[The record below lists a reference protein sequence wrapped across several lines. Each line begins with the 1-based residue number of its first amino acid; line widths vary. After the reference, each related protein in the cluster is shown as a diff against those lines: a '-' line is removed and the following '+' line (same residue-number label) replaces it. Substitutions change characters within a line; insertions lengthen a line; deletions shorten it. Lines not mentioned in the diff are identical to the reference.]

1 MSLLLH
7 ICCFTKLKRLTRYR
21 QGVPTPPPLPAS
33 RAGPAAAAGG
43 PAAAG
48 SDQAGI
54 RAANLALVTRT
65 VFAAT
70 EPPTRADVAHTTAMT
85 RSTVSRLVDDLVG
98 GGLLTELAPVARA
111 GPGRRG
117 TPLVP
122 DGRRFAALG
131 LQVNVGYLA
140 ALVVDL
146 AGVVL
151 GRRVVADDLR
161 ASSPTDVLGRLADL
175 AAEAVDLAPGPVLV
189 GAGLAV
195 PGLVS
200 PDTGRLLRAPN
211 LGWSEVDVPAL
222 LSGRLGDVPLTVGN
236 EADLASRTVSSQRPG
251 RPGRLRDFIYVSGE
265 TGVGGAV
272 VLGGTPLAGRH
283 GWAGEIG
290 HLTVDPAGPPCP
302 CGSTGCLEQYA
313 GKRALLAAAG
323 LDPDTT
329 ASGLGDRIRAGNARA
344 SEAMDRAA
352 WALGCAV
359 AGAVN
364 LVDVPVIVLGGHL
377 REIADLL
384 RPRLEA
390 TLRDRVLSARWV
402 PPTIETAGDDPAPGA
417 LGAAYLQLERVVS
430 EPAPWLTRPLRARS
444 APGSGRI
451 AR

>member
-1 MSLLLH
+1 MPNL
-7 ICCFTKLKRLTRYR
+7 
-21 QGVPTPPPLPAS
+21 PPPP
-33 RAGPAAAAGG
+33 PTAAAPG
-43 PAAAG
+43 PTAAAPGSTSAGAGG

-70 EPPTRADVAHTTAMT
+70 QPPTRADVAHTTAMT
-85 RSTVSRLVDDLVG
+85 RSTVSRLVDDLVSG
-98 GGLLTELAPVARA
+98 GVLTELKPVARA

-122 DGRRFAALG
+122 DGGRFAALG

-146 AGVVL
+146 AGAVR
-151 GRRVVADDLR
+151 GRRVAADDLR
-161 ASSPTDVLGRLADL
+161 SSDPAAVLDRLALL
-175 AAEAVDLAPGPVLV
+175 AAEAVASAPGLVLV

-195 PGLVS
+195 PGIVS
-200 PDTGRLLRAPN
+200 PGSGLLLRAPN
-211 LGWSEVDVPAL
+211 LGWSDVDLPAA
-222 LSGRLGDVPLTVGN
+222 LSGHLGDLSLVVGN
-236 EADLASRTVSSQRPG
+236 EADLASRTVSSERPG

-265 TGVGGAV
+265 TGIGGAV

-290 HLTVDPAGPPCP
+290 HLTVDPSGPRCP

-323 LDPDTT
+323 LDPEAT
-329 ASGLGDRIRAGNARA
+329 ASALTDRVHAGNARA
-344 SEAMDRAA
+344 SDAVDRAA

-364 LVDVPVIVLGGHL
+364 LVDIPVIVLGGHL
-377 REIADLL
+377 REVAHLI
-384 RPRLEA
+384 RPRLES
-390 TLRDRVLSARWV
+390 TLRGRVLSARWV
-402 PPTIETAGDDPAPGA
+402 PPTIETAGNDPAPGA
-417 LGAAYLQLERVVS
+417 LGAAYVELERVVGD
-430 EPAPWLTRPLRARS
+430 PAPWLARTGATRS